1 MREDKNTSTASA
13 EEEVLNKFIQKHVE
27 NLAWLDDNSEN
38 WSKAI
43 GLAAYHLVEFGCYRS
58 DGDIPKIA
66 SILLHAIAASGFRR
80 NDMQTY
86 AAENDISIDI
96 KTELI
101 VDGNA
106 SRATLLAI
114 VTILEVLEN
123 FVDIRSKSKSNLH

>member
-38 WSKAI
+38 WPKAI

-86 AAENDISIDI
+86 ADENDISIDI
-96 KTELI
+96 KTELML
-101 VDGNA
+101 DGNA
-106 SRATLLAI
+106 SKATLLAI
-114 VTILEVLEN
+114 VTVLEI
-123 FVDIRSKSKSNLH
+123 FEEFIDIRSKSKNNLH

>member
-38 WSKAI
+38 WPKAI

-86 AAENDISIDI
+86 ADENSISIDI

-114 VTILEVLEN
+114 ATILEILEN

>member
-1 MREDKNTSTASA
+1 MTEDNNTFTASA

-38 WSKAI
+38 WPKAI

-86 AAENDISIDI
+86 ADENSISIDI

-114 VTILEVLEN
+114 ATILEILEN

>member
-1 MREDKNTSTASA
+1 MREYKSTSGASA
-13 EEEVLNKFIQKHVE
+13 EEQVLNKFIQKHVE

-114 VTILEVLEN
+114 VTILEVLQN